1 MVIQNMEKMKVSDKD
16 FSIVKVN
23 FRSQGQMQQNPITEL
38 HQEIMK
44 NLMSLK
50 VLAVSKKLNT
60 SDSRTVLTTM
70 RAGVSG
76 NDFWELGN
84 GNG

>member
-1 MVIQNMEKMKVSDKD
+1 MKFSGKD

-23 FRSQGQMQQNPITEL
+23 IRSQGQIQQNPVIES

-44 NLMSLK
+44 NLVSLK
-50 VLAVSKKLNT
+50 VFAVSKKQNT

>member
-1 MVIQNMEKMKVSDKD
+1 MKFSGKD

-23 FRSQGQMQQNPITEL
+23 IRSQGQIQQNTVIES

-44 NLMSLK
+44 NLVSLK
-50 VLAVSKKLNT
+50 VFAVSKKQNT
-60 SDSRTVLTTM
+60 SDSRTVLTM
-70 RAGVSG
+70 RAGVSW

-84 GNG
+84 GNGNG

>member
-1 MVIQNMEKMKVSDKD
+1 MQFSGKE

-23 FRSQGQMQQNPITEL
+23 FSSQGQVQQNPIPEL

-44 NLMSLK
+44 NLVSLK

-60 SDSRTVLTTM
+60 SDSRTVFTM

-76 NDFWELGN
+76 NVILIIH
-84 GNG
+84 